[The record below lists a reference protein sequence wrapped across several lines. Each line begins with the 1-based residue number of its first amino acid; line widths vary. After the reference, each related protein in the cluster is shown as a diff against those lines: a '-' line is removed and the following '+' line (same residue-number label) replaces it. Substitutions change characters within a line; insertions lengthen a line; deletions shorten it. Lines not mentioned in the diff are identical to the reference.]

1 MIILVISSLNERDVA
16 HIMGDNVS
24 QFPYPATSVIFSGIS
39 GQDEPQ
45 KCPTL
50 KNLIHLAF
58 FITNMEAYHTIKPSW
73 ELESLLPYLA
83 TLHRL
88 F

>member
-1 MIILVISSLNERDVA
+1 MIILVISHLSERDIP
-16 HIMGDNVS
+16 HIMGDKVS
-24 QFPYPATSVIFSGIS
+24 QVSYPVASVIFSGIS

-58 FITNMEAYHTIKPSW
+58 FITNMEAYHTVKPGW
-73 ELESLLPYLA
+73 ELESLLLYCA